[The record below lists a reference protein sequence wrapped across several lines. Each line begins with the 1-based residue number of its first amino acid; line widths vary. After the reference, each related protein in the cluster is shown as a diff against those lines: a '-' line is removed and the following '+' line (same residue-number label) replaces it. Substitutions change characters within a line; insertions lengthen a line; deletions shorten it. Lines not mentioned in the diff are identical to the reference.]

1 MVYLT
6 GIRRSQGEMRF
17 DKPAGFW
24 RRERPRKVVRV
35 PKLKSKLVKLEQE
48 IGGVADRIARDR
60 AARRSAGKP
69 KNRIAT
75 FFRGAGRS
83 LPAAIGYGWH
93 QIVTAASSVRK
104 VVTTGVRAAPAAQNP
119 KTTAPEKRRAVVTSR
134 ARVENTNRSGLV
146 LVSICFG
153 LLILSGVII
162 ALLFLQIKDM
172 KGEIARWQQ
181 NLSATQA
188 QLRQVEKTAQQKAD
202 SEVKAAAA
210 RARHVPIALTT
221 DESKAIRAS
230 IKVIPA
236 SRGAQPKIR
245 VGDEV
250 ADPKSAAVPESLTNQ
265 IPKLRGARFTID
277 DNGAIVLFAEGSN
290 RVEAV
295 VEPQ

>member
-48 IGGVADRIARDR
+48 IGSVADRIARDR
-60 AARRSAGKP
+60 ARRSAGKP

-75 FFRGAGRS
+75 FFRGAGRI
-83 LPAAIGYGWH
+83 LLAAIGYGWH
-93 QIVTAASSVRK
+93 QIVTAASSVRR
-104 VVTTGVRAAPAAQNP
+104 VVTIGVRAAPAAAQNP
-119 KTTAPEKRRAVVTSR
+119 KTTAPEKRRAVVSNR
-134 ARVENTNRSGLV
+134 ARMENTNRSGLV

-153 LLILSGVII
+153 LLVLSGVII

-188 QLRQVEKTAQQKAD
+188 QLRQVEKTAQQKVD

-230 IKVIPA
+230 IKVIP
-236 SRGAQPKIR
+236 SSPGAQPKMR
-245 VGDEV
+245 VGDV
-250 ADPKSAAVPESLTNQ
+250 VTDPKSAAVPESLTTQ
-265 IPKLRGARFTID
+265 IPKLRGARFSID